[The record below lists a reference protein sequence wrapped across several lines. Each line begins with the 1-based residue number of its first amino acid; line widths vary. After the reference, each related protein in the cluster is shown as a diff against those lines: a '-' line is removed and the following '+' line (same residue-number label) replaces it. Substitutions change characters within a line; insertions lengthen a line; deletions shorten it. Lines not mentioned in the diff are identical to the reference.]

1 MRRVAAPRPVVAW
14 RGVNLQVGFILA
26 TFDLAMTLL
35 DVASGRTVTIEQV
48 GGERSFRRRLLD
60 LGLLPGTQ
68 VTVTGSTPFGGPLT
82 LLARGCH
89 LSLRAREARNV
100 AVRDPLMPSTDRPAA
115 Y

>member
-1 MRRVAAPRPVVAW
+1 
-14 RGVNLQVGFILA
+14 
-26 TFDLAMTLL
+26 MTLV
-35 DVASGRTVTIEQV
+35 DVRSGRTVTIEQV

-89 LSLRAREARNV
+89 LSLRAREARSV
-100 AVRDPLMPSTDRPAA
+100 AVRDPSTSDDSFPVAF
-115 Y
+115 